1 MSDIS
6 PNGLI
11 NKDFYKNIRMNENL
25 ISCDDCGYVWKWKD
39 TNLFESEYESQN
51 KDKYFTVSFGCRSC
65 GKDYLVA
72 VNNGMTLSEIK
83 ELRRIEKNLNNLRI
97 KAKKM
102 KGRPT
107 PQLTSDFETMLEKH
121 RRVMARIKKHQDQLK
136 ETFLSRKPELV
147 LVNREESN
155 K

>member
-1 MSDIS
+1 MSDVS

-11 NKDFYKNIRMNENL
+11 NKDFYKNVRTNESL
-25 ISCDDCGYVWKWKD
+25 IACDDCGHEWKWKD
-39 TNLFESEYESQN
+39 TSLFESEYESSN
-51 KDKYFTVSFGCRSC
+51 KDKYFTISFGCRNC

-72 VNNGMTLSEIK
+72 VNNGITLAEVK
-83 ELRRIEKNLNNLRI
+83 ELRRIEKSLNNLRI

-102 KGRPT
+102 KGKPT
-107 PQLTSDFETMLEKH
+107 TQLMSDFDSMLEKH

-147 LVNREESN
+147 LVNRKETS

>member
-1 MSDIS
+1 MSDVS

-11 NKDFYKNIRMNENL
+11 NKDFYKGIRMNENL
-25 ISCDDCGYVWKWKD
+25 ISCDGCGFEWKWKD
-39 TNLFESEYESQN
+39 TPLYESEYESSD

-72 VNNGMTLSEIK
+72 VNNGITLTEIK

-102 KGRPT
+102 KGKPT
-107 PQLTSDFETMLEKH
+107 AQLTSDFNSMLEKH
-121 RRVMARIKKHQDQLK
+121 RRIMARIKKHQGQLK
-136 ETFLSRKPELV
+136 ETFLRREPDLV
-147 LVNREESN
+147 LVNREETN

>member
-1 MSDIS
+1 MSDVS

-25 ISCDDCGYVWKWKD
+25 ISCDDCGHEWKWKD
-39 TNLFESEYESQN
+39 TNLLESEYESPE
-51 KDKYFTVSFGCRSC
+51 KDKYFTISFGCRSC
-65 GKDYLVA
+65 GKDYLIA
-72 VNNGMTLSEIK
+72 VNNGVTLSEIR

-102 KGRPT
+102 KGKPT
-107 PQLTSDFETMLEKH
+107 AQLTSDFDYMIDKH

-136 ETFLSRKPELV
+136 ETFLRRKSELF
-147 LVNREESN
+147 LMKCKETG